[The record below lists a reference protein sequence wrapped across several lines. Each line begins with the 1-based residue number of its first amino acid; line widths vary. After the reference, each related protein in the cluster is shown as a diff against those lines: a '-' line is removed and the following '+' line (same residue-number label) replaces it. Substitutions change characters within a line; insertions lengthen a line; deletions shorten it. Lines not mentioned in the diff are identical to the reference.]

1 MQEVTKKIYQD
12 SKSTESIGGSVD
24 GPTARAYS
32 ALELRAS
39 AAGRS
44 NLAALL
50 RAEAVRRRFEME
62 SARRLAEQRRRNE
75 MKHRDRLLRSKPAW
89 HMVKNKL
96 VLLGKLVLRF
106 CT

>member
-12 SKSTESIGGSVD
+12 SKSTESIGGDD
-24 GPTARAYS
+24 GPRARAYS

-50 RAEAVRRRFEME
+50 RAEAVRHRFEME

-89 HMVKNKL
+89 HMVKNKS
-96 VLLGKLVLRF
+96 VIG
-106 CT
+106 